1 MSNILIFGSTGLLG
15 SNFILKNNFNHNIYG
30 FENKRKIKFK
40 NIQTTRF
47 KFNNKIFG
55 KKVKFLHNKN
65 YSKIKNYVGGFGF
78 PILIIFILP
87 ML

>member
-15 SNFILKNNFNHNIYG
+15 SNFILKNNLSHNIYG

-47 KFNNKIFG
+47 KFNKKI
-55 KKVKFLHNKN
+55 
-65 YSKIKNYVGGFGF
+65 
-78 PILIIFILP
+78 
-87 ML
+87 